1 MRYYSANLY
10 LLQETNYLLLKGTV
24 LYILDKKSKI
34 VLHIQLFEA
43 IKKDI
48 ITNYKVGD
56 KLPSIRKIAST
67 YNISKTTVES
77 AYSQLYAEGY
87 VNSIAKSGYVVID
100 TYFDSFKTQK
110 NVQEVQLPK
119 EIEYLYDFFPAR
131 LSKDSFP
138 LKLWKRLFTKAV
150 DETLDFGAYHNGQG
164 EMGLRVEI
172 AKYLRDSRGVK
183 CKPENIVIC
192 GGFSD
197 SMGLLAKLVKAKY
210 EYFGME
216 HPGYHVARKVF
227 EEYGYKLENISVD
240 KNGICLESLE
250 SSNTKL
256 VYITPSHQYP
266 TGVSMPITNRLKL
279 LEWAE
284 REKGLIIEDDYDSE
298 LSYEN
303 RPIPSLQGLD
313 NYDRVVYMGTFAKSL
328 SPALRVSYML
338 LPKHLLQ
345 SYKESYDAHFP
356 RVSITTQKTLE
367 LFMSEGHWEKHL
379 RKIRTMNK
387 KKHNLMRDLLKE
399 KLGDTMEI
407 VSQGGGLAIL
417 IHPTVVFEW
426 EKFKELAE
434 KREIKLY
441 FAKERSGG
449 DFEAIRMGFGGFSE
463 EEIIEAVEV
472 FVGVWEESIK
482 YLLE

>member
-1 MRYYSANLY
+1 MCYYNLNLY
-10 LLQETNYLLLKGTV
+10 LLQDTNYLLFKGTV
-24 LYILDKKSKI
+24 LYILEKKSKKA
-34 VLHIQLFEA
+34 LHIQLFEA

-48 ITNYKVGD
+48 IANYKVGE
-56 KLPSIRKIAST
+56 KLPSIRKVAST

-77 AYSQLYAEGY
+77 AYRQLYAEGY
-87 VNSIAKSGYVVID
+87 VDSIAKSGYVVID
-100 TYFDSFKTQK
+100 TYFDSFKTQR
-110 NVQEVQLPK
+110 NVLEAQIPK

-150 DETLDFGAYHNGQG
+150 NETLDFGAYHDGQG
-164 EMGLRVEI
+164 EIGLREEI
-172 AKYLRDSRGVK
+172 AKYLRTSRGVK
-183 CKPENIVIC
+183 CSAQNIVIC

-197 SMGLLAKLVKAKY
+197 SMGLLAKLIKSKH

-216 HPGYHVARKVF
+216 HPGYHVARRVF
-227 EEYGYKLENISVD
+227 EEYGYRLEKINVD
-240 KNGICLESLE
+240 KNGICLESLK
-250 SSNTKL
+250 SSNAKL

-266 TGVSMPITNRLKL
+266 TGVAMPISNRLKL

-284 REKGLIIEDDYDSE
+284 SEDGLIIEDDYDSE
-298 LSYEN
+298 LSYFN

-328 SPALRVSYML
+328 SPALRISYML
-338 LPKHLLQ
+338 LPEHLLQ

-356 RVSITTQKTLE
+356 RVSLTTQKTLE

-399 KLGDTMEI
+399 KLGNSMKI

-417 IHPTVVFEW
+417 IHPTVAFDW
-426 EKFKELAE
+426 DKLKSFAKE
-434 KREIKLY
+434 KRIKLY

-449 DFEAIRMGFGGFSE
+449 EFEAIRMGFGGFSH
-463 EEIIEAVEV
+463 EEIVSGVHLFAEV
-472 FVGVWEESIK
+472 FQKSIVK
-482 YLLE
+482 N